1 MDKSIT
7 ADASVDIHAPAAR
20 VWDALLRPELI
31 AKYFFGSQIVTD
43 WKVGSPIVYK
53 GTYQGKSFE
62 DKGQVVEVK
71 PEKSL
76 VVTHWSPL
84 SGVPDIP
91 ENYHTVRYELAPEN
105 GNTRVTIRQDNNANE
120 QERQESAKLWKTV
133 LENMKKMLEEK

>member
-7 ADASVDIHAPAAR
+7 ADASVEIHAPADR
-20 VWDALLRPELI
+20 VWQALIRPELI

-53 GTYQGKSFE
+53 GEWQGEPFE

-91 ENYHTVRYELAPEN
+91 ENYHTVRYEIVPQN

-120 QERQESAKLWKTV
+120 QEREQSAQTWKTV
-133 LENMKKMLEEK
+133 LENMKSMLEAK